1 MNKIIA
7 ALLLCTAHVAP
18 ASAIAREV
26 TIDAKLVNYS
36 GNAAYLSVYL
46 TKPDG
51 SYDSTLWV
59 SGTKQRYLGELS
71 GWVSAMRGAGV
82 STLNLDGIT
91 GASVGGGQTLTVKAD
106 LADALID
113 AGYTDPCRHRG
124 GARWP
129 YSDDAVAPLS
139 STTEP
144 VDGTGYVSKLGGA
157 CRSLPDAPP
166 PLHCRPVRRGDRY
179 LHGGH
184 RVSPVASLRL
194 RRWLRAPGPVPQTPP
209 NLPQRRPR
217 NCPVS
222 SASPNRR
229 RAPWWHIMC
238 RTASTRR

>member
-1 MNKIIA
+1 MNKIIV
-7 ALLLCTAHVAP
+7 ALLLCTALVAP

-36 GNAAYLSVYL
+36 GNAAYLAVYL

-82 STLNLDGIT
+82 TTLNLDGIT

-113 AGYTDPCRHRG
+113 AGYTIHVDTAVEHG
-124 GARWP
+124 GI

-144 VDGTGYVSKLGGA
+144 VDGTGYVSKLSVG
-157 CRSLPDAPP
+157 
-166 PLHCRPVRRGDRY
+166 
-179 LHGGH
+179 
-184 RVSPVASLRL
+184 
-194 RRWLRAPGPVPQTPP
+194 
-209 NLPQRRPR
+209 
-217 NCPVS
+217 
-222 SASPNRR
+222 
-229 RAPWWHIMC
+229 M
-238 RTASTRR
+238 